1 MTFGFYPHWFSR
13 RFTTMLAMATRSCR
27 MIQRPSRHPSQP
39 GPKVTSNW
47 ARCCWMKFSQQE
59 LYLKRQ
65 QAQLKAKKLWRRHL
79 MVLWLQRK
87 KRKSPKKLQWKK
99 LNQRPQRSTKPSIS
113 SIKKIALTFKRSL
126 TLKLPKREWTTHSMW
141 LLFEEQVEGIA
152 YNATIG
158 FLYCVVWYRSS
169 GCLKYNYT
177 SYLPIPPDTK
187 IQSNISGLWM
197 REWRSA

>member
-1 MTFGFYPHWFSR
+1 MQDD
-13 RFTTMLAMATRSCR
+13 TTTESAAISARTKGDQQLSEVLLNEVLPAGALPEAPTSTVEGQKALAEAFNGAVATKKKKEKNEETTVEEAE
-27 MIQRPSRHPSQP
+27 
-39 GPKVTSNW
+39 PKSAEEYETQY
-47 ARCCWMKFSQQE
+47 F
-59 LYLKRQ
+59 LYQ
-65 QAQLKAKKLWRRHL
+65 
-79 MVLWLQRK
+79 
-87 KRKSPKKLQWKK
+87 
-99 LNQRPQRSTKPSIS
+99 
-113 SIKKIALTFKRSL
+113 KIVLTFKRSL